1 MNKLIRDERIEP
13 DSKFFRLFRNCKEAC
28 EQINFNKIYHIQNM
42 KAAQISRRHSL
53 SVSPRN
59 KLEPA
64 YVYEEQPISK
74 LEIGQKTVDL
84 SSFHLKLAK
93 TTSEFNNSQYQRSVQ

>member
-1 MNKLIRDERIEP
+1 
-13 DSKFFRLFRNCKEAC
+13 
-28 EQINFNKIYHIQNM
+28 
-42 KAAQISRRHSL
+42 
-53 SVSPRN
+53 VSPRY

-93 TTSEFNNSQYQRSVQ
+93 TTSEFNNSHHQRSVEKKQKHMGTIMEQIDRIRFTPPKPQRRRRRNLT